1 MIKYFGIT
9 LSIRIHFLAKYLIR
23 VKQARNGKLVN
34 KINDG
39 LINLRNAIVRKEWK
53 KIVDIARKILHF
65 NKNPKRYGNYN
76 INS

>member
-9 LSIRIHFLAKYLIR
+9 LSIRIHFSAKYLIR

-39 LINLRNAIVRKEWK
+39 LINLRNAIVRKE
-53 KIVDIARKILHF
+53 
-65 NKNPKRYGNYN
+65 
-76 INS
+76 

>member
-23 VKQARNGKLVN
+23 VKQAKNEKLVN

-39 LINLRNAIVRKEWK
+39 LIDLRNAIVRKESK
-53 KIVDIARKILHF
+53 KSVDIARKILYF
-65 NKNPKRYGNYN
+65 NKKPKRYGNCN